1 MGQGRLGKGGGRR
14 DAERPEGEGGTGRG
28 LGEAE
33 ENPDRRK
40 RGEAGS
46 QGEAIRETGGGA
58 TARIG
63 ESRRT
68 QERRSQEEPWEEEPS

>member
-1 MGQGRLGKGGGRR
+1 MERRVGGGRR

-33 ENPDRRK
+33 EKSDRRK